1 MKKIFAPI
9 AIAATLLV
17 FNNCYS
23 QAVQDFTHGVYVEN
37 ATFAANPGN
46 WSGKI
51 VELRGI
57 PFAGSK
63 PTPAPVKT
71 KTATANSSNPTNN
84 TVAPRSNAPIAP
96 ASAGPSG
103 GTATSNVP
111 NCEIVAGYNSMP
123 FAITPT
129 FKPCILMTNAV
140 KKQLPT
146 KSSKV
151 ILYVYCKSDGSFE
164 LKRVKRIN

>member
-9 AIAATLLV
+9 AIVSTLLIS
-17 FNNCYS
+17 NSGYS

-37 ATFAANPGN
+37 TAFAANPGN

-51 VELRGI
+51 VELRDI
-57 PFAGSK
+57 PYAGSK

-71 KTATANSSNPTNN
+71 KTATANASNSVNNSSSP
-84 TVAPRSNAPIAP
+84 VSGAPIAP
-96 ASAGPSG
+96 ATAGPNG
-103 GTATSNVP
+103 GTATSTIP
-111 NCEIVAGYNSMP
+111 TCESVAGYSSMP

-140 KKQLPT
+140 KKQLPP
-146 KSSKV
+146 KSSKL
-151 ILYVYCKSDGSFE
+151 ILYVYCKSDGSLE